1 MIEVTF
7 IQKDTGD
14 KETIQVPENT
24 TLMEATRFYSQNKY
38 VRGIEGDCGGNC
50 SCATCHVHIPKE
62 WQEVTGLASHKTAE
76 IDLLEYE
83 PNFADDDK
91 SNEDISR
98 LSCQIMLTK
107 KHNGLIVYVP

>member
-1 MIEVTF
+1 
-7 IQKDTGD
+7 
-14 KETIQVPENT
+14 
-24 TLMEATRFYSQNKY
+24 MEATRFYSQNKY

-62 WQEVTGLASHKTAE
+62 WQEVTGYASHKTAE

-83 PNFADDDK
+83 SNFADDDK

-107 KHNGLIVYVP
+107 KHNGLVVYVRNSGRIEIHRVIYGLLYGK